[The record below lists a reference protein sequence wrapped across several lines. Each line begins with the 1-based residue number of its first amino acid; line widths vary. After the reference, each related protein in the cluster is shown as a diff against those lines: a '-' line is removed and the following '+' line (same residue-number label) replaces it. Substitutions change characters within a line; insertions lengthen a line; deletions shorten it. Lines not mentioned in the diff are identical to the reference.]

1 MIFETATDLGY
12 RRLYYYLH
20 KLVDQAIGRI
30 LGALEQSGMADDT
43 IVVFTSDHGDL
54 LGAHGGLIQK
64 WCNAFDEAT
73 RVPLL
78 IAGPGIDPGGD
89 GVTVP
94 TSHVDLIPTLLGL
107 AGIDVE
113 RAATG
118 VAARHDEAQPLPG
131 RDLSGIVL
139 GTVRTCVDRVADL
152 LHDGGR
158 CHPGRDPGEHSQ
170 RYAVRPGFPADQHRV
185 RDGDIADRRGRVHRS
200 CGS

>member
-30 LGALEQSGMADDT
+30 LESLEKCGMADDT

-78 IAGPGIDPGGD
+78 IAGPGIDPGND
-89 GVTVP
+89 GVTIP

-107 AGIDVE
+107 AGIDAE

-118 VAARHDEAQPLPG
+118 VAERHDEAQPLPG
-131 RDLSGIVL
+131 RDLSGLVL
-139 GTVRTCVDRVADL
+139 GTTDL
-152 LHDGGR
+152 RRSKSPIYFMTEDDVTRGVTQVNIINGSRSTRFPRRSTSSPCSPTLPTGVGGA
-158 CHPGRDPGEHSQ
+158 G
-170 RYAVRPGFPADQHRV
+170 
-185 RDGDIADRRGRVHRS
+185 S